1 MRTKL
6 TDAAIRSYEPGA
18 KQYAKGDGACPGL
31 CIRVTPKGAKSFAFA
46 YRSKAT
52 GKVVWLTIGRY
63 PDVTLTKARE
73 RANDARKVVANGGTP
88 VPHPETENAKTYAQV
103 VEMYHAERLV
113 TLRSGHKV
121 HTILQRIGRVYG
133 WNDRPIAAISDD
145 AAAAMLANIAN
156 QRGKKTMANRTKNVL
171 HTMFKWAKQPGRKFI
186 TVNPFSDLPAPGGP
200 VVKRKRF
207 LTDDEIRQLW
217 RALDK
222 PERLDVSRDIA
233 TALKLILV
241 TAARP
246 GMVRGIVGG
255 EARDLSGPSA
265 NGPHWSLPAERMKN
279 NAEFITP
286 LSGLALELLRPHLK
300 TDSDAAVFS
309 LYRHD
314 LHTAARK
321 IVRKLNMARW
331 TPHDLRRTAATILD
345 RERYSLE
352 QIGHLLAHSRKGV
365 TAIYARWDNFDLKR
379 KMATILERSLR
390 ETLEQGVE
398 IEEMQS
404 AA

>member
-1 MRTKL
+1 MRKNL
-6 TDAAIRSYEPGA
+6 TDAAIRSFEPGA

-31 CIRVTPKGAKSFAFA
+31 CLRVTPKGAKTFAFA
-46 YRSKAT
+46 YRHKAT

-63 PDVTLTKARE
+63 PEVTLTKARE
-73 RANDARKVVANGGTP
+73 RANDARKVAANGGTP
-88 VPHPETENAKTYAQV
+88 VPYPETENTKTYADV

-113 TLRSGHKV
+113 MLRSGHRV

-145 AAAAMLANIAN
+145 GAAAMLVNIAI
-156 QRGKKTMANRTKNVL
+156 QRGKRTMANRAKNVL

-200 VVKRKRF
+200 TVKRKRF

-217 RALDK
+217 RALGN
-222 PERLDVSRDIA
+222 PEALDISRDIA

-246 GMVRGIVGG
+246 GMVRGIVGS
-255 EARDLSGPSA
+255 EVRDLSGPSA
-265 NGPHWSLPAERMKN
+265 NGPHWSLPAARMKM

-286 LSGLALELLRPHLK
+286 LSGLALELLRPNLK
-300 TDSDAAVFS
+300 TDSNAEIFPLPRNALHEAAQ
-309 LYRHD
+309 R
-314 LHTAARK
+314 
-321 IVRKLNMARW
+321 IVRKLGMERW
-331 TPHDLRRTAATILD
+331 VPHDLRRTAATILD
-345 RERYSLE
+345 REGYSLE

-379 KMATILERSLR
+379 NMATVLERSLR
-390 ETLEQGVE
+390 EILQQGA
-398 IEEMQS
+398 EMQS